1 MISCGLAQVKLVKDK
16 SSSRIFAMKIISKQ
30 KVIQY
35 NQKEHVISEKSILA
49 EIDHPFCI
57 QMMAC
62 FKDSQRLF
70 MVLEYCPGGE
80 LFTLLQRERVLQD
93 KHCIFYAASVRAM
106 ITGPEPEP
114 DLCQSPTPWC
124 PETHV
129 LWPDAL
135 AASSLKTGR
144 VSLAD
149 GLVWQVMLAFEYLHE
164 LNIIYRD
171 LKPENLLLDTR
182 GFCKICDFGFA
193 KRIVDRTWTL
203 CGTPEYL
210 APELIRSKG
219 HGKGVDW
226 WALGILVYEM
236 AAGFPPC
243 TLLNFAPS

>member
-1 MISCGLAQVKLVKDK
+1 M
-16 SSSRIFAMKIISKQ
+16 
-30 KVIQY
+30 
-35 NQKEHVISEKSILA
+35 
-49 EIDHPFCI
+49 
-57 QMMAC
+57 
-62 FKDSQRLF
+62 
-70 MVLEYCPGGE
+70 
-80 LFTLLQRERVLQD
+80 
-93 KHCIFYAASVRAM
+93 
-106 ITGPEPEP
+106 
-114 DLCQSPTPWC
+114 
-124 PETHV
+124 

-236 AAGFPPC
+236 AAGFPPYC
-243 TLLNFAPS
+243 GDTAMHTYKLILEGNLDFPKVVTSSACRELVRRLLHPAVTKRLGCLRNGGVDVRLHRWFADLNMQHLLRMRERSAETAGVEVPFKPVIAHELDTSNFPTYDEAPDEPYEDDGTGWDDEFCE